1 MKQIQSYPDIQNAL
15 AALKAYLQQEYH
27 ERLLYLILFGSQA
40 RGDATDASDIDVL
53 IVLQGA
59 VDASEEINRTSQFVA
74 QLCLE
79 HNILISRLFI
89 SRSRFETEN
98 SPLLRNIRQEGVLL

>member
-1 MKQIQSYPDIQNAL
+1 MHQVQSCPNIQTAL
-15 AALKAYLQQEYH
+15 AALKTYLQQEYQ
-27 ERLLYLILFGSQA
+27 ERLLYVILFGSQA

-59 VDASEEINRTSQFVA
+59 VDASKELNRTSQFIA

-79 HNILISRLFI
+79 YNILISRLFL
-89 SRSRFETEN
+89 SQSRFETEN

>member
-1 MKQIQSYPDIQNAL
+1 MQQIQSRPDIQTAL
-15 AALKAYLQQEYH
+15 AALKAYLQQEYQ
-27 ERLLYLILFGSQA
+27 ERLLCVILFGSQA
-40 RGDATDASDIDVL
+40 RGDATTASDIDVL

-59 VDASEEINRTSQFVA
+59 VDASEELNRTSQFIA

-79 HNILISRLFI
+79 YNILISRLFL
-89 SRSRFETEN
+89 SQSRFETEN